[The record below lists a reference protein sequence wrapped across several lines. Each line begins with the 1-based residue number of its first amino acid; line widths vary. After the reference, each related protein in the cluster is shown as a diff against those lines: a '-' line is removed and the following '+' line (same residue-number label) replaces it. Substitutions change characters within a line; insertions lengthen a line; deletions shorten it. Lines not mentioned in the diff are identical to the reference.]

1 MMECPSDASAEICQ
15 CQGQQQ
21 NSSKLNKAYL
31 RKLDRKFDRLFKG
44 KFSTGRLTNTSK
56 SVYSFEGEVLSEDDD
71 EYNSDSSFEAERGD
85 AKSKTI
91 HEEVQGT
98 QTRFESG
105 EMPHDDIDY
114 NLRDNIMLCPR
125 LGLLHDELSQISGYS
140 L

>member
-1 MMECPSDASAEICQ
+1 M
-15 CQGQQQ
+15 
-21 NSSKLNKAYL
+21 
-31 RKLDRKFDRLFKG
+31 
-44 KFSTGRLTNTSK
+44 
-56 SVYSFEGEVLSEDDD
+56 LSEDDD

-114 NLRDNIMLCPR
+114 NLRDNLMLCPR